1 MRETLT
7 AVKNGS
13 DYIEGSPTL
22 FQWFTCREKNQGKMK
37 KKKNDRIRPEIEK
50 NKKNK
55 GKILSL
61 SFAAEKIISQFSHFC
76 RRFT

>member
-1 MRETLT
+1 MVHLPGKKSG
-7 AVKNGS
+7 KN
-13 DYIEGSPTL
+13 E
-22 FQWFTCREKNQGKMK
+22 K
-37 KKKNDRIRPEIEK
+37 KKDRIRPEIEK